1 MSKFPE
7 THALFQFSI
16 EPGLS
21 RAHTINRYNR
31 WIETI
36 TSTKHHLD
44 KSKSRTFQKRIM
56 RNPATTQIQRSS
68 NFTHIIRS
76 HPDSILSTTRTY
88 LRSNF
93 LPVDHINFGNIARG
107 PRRTELP
114 FPRFP
119 GSEPGSA
126 IHMKLLGARHR
137 DIIHCAPNKT
147 MHYSTDNNS
156 FLYLYIYSYR
166 HVRAENSIGFFLDW
180 IISRKFVR
188 GFVHCM
194 RKLKCHQSV
203 SGTVFRIVEMHRFS
217 STAALW
223 IY

>member
-1 MSKFPE
+1 M
-7 THALFQFSI
+7 
-16 EPGLS
+16 
-21 RAHTINRYNR
+21 
-31 WIETI
+31 
-36 TSTKHHLD
+36 
-44 KSKSRTFQKRIM
+44 RTTRF
-56 RNPATTQIQRSS
+56 ATTLPKHNRAS

-137 DIIHCAPNKT
+137 DIIHCALNKT

-156 FLYLYIYSYR
+156 FLYVYIYIHIGTY
-166 HVRAENSIGFFLDW
+166 VRKIRSDFSAVRSDR
-180 IISRKFVR
+180 IISRNFMR
-188 GFVHCM
+188 RFVHCM